1 MKSGFCAVVGRPN
14 VGKSTLT
21 NRIVGLDIAAVSP
34 RPQTTWHQIRGIY
47 TDDVRGQIIF
57 VDTPGVHAALDT
69 LNQALVANAAEAV
82 RGADAILLLVEAT
95 GLRAMDHVL
104 LESLSGRPETV
115 GAVNKADRAAPDQ
128 LAEVCGVLDRQ
139 YGVRP
144 FVLSAAEGQG
154 VDALLDALFERLP
167 EGPPLYDV
175 DSASD
180 RPVRFI
186 VAEYIRQAMF
196 ELLRD
201 ELPYEAFVEIE
212 QFDESDDIV
221 RIDAAIHVA
230 RKSQKGIVIG
240 EGGRMIRDIGTRARQ
255 LAEALLG
262 QRVFLKLFVKVTPK
276 WMRNERILRELDV
289 TRPGKKQARAVA
301 QAMPWIEAGRERK
314 DKEQP

>member
-1 MKSGFCAVVGRPN
+1 
-14 VGKSTLT
+14 
-21 NRIVGLDIAAVSP
+21 
-34 RPQTTWHQIRGIY
+34 Y
-47 TDDVRGQIIF
+47 TDDARGQVIF

-104 LESLSGRPETV
+104 LESLADRPECLV
-115 GAVNKADRAAPDQ
+115 AVNKIDRAAPEQ
-128 LAEVCGVLDRQ
+128 LAAVTSTLQEQ
-139 YGVRP
+139 YGVQP
-144 FVLSAAEGQG
+144 FGLSAAEGTG
-154 VDALLDALFERLP
+154 VEDLLDAIFAHLP

-196 ELLRD
+196 ELLRE

-212 QFDESDDIV
+212 QFDESDDVI

-240 EGGRMIRDIGTRARQ
+240 EGGQMIREIGTRARQ
-255 LAEALLG
+255 LAEALLER
-262 QRVFLKLFVKVTPK
+262 RVFLKLFVKVTPK

-289 TRPGKKQARAVA
+289 TRPGKKQARAVQ
-301 QAMPWIEAGRERK
+301 QAMPWIEAGQQRKKRER
-314 DKEQP
+314 E